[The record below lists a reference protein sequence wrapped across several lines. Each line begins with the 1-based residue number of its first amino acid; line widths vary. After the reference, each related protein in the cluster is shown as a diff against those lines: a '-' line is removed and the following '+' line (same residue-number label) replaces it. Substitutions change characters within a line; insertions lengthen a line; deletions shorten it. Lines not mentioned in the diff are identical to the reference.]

1 MQIYI
6 GIDWSENKHD
16 VVFLNDVRAILAQMT
31 IPHSVDGFIKL
42 DTTRQ
47 ALGVSPSE
55 VLIGLE
61 TAHNLL
67 IDFLWTRGYTQV
79 FVLPPNVVK
88 SSRGRYRQSG
98 ARTDESD
105 ALVIAHLLRTD
116 SARFQPWHPDGL
128 LTRQMRAKV
137 SWLIHLTHGQ
147 VRLSNR
153 LRAVLL
159 RYYPAAL
166 QPFSDLTSQIEL
178 EFICAYPTPPAAAAL
193 TYAQFERFAQQR
205 GYSHPRYLSKAFARL
220 QAPLPPAMPET
231 IQVYQEEAVQIAQLL
246 LNTVHLRNV
255 AQREL
260 TELFQQHPDR
270 VIFESLPGTGEFLAP
285 GLLVKFGDDR
295 QRFPSAS
302 SVQSLAG
309 TCPVTDQSGKRKV
322 IKFRQACDHE
332 FRHIAQQ
339 WARLSLNESVWAT
352 VYFEQVR
359 PHCDSLSHA
368 YRCLANRWLAIAW
381 RLWQTRK
388 PYDETYHLQQRAQ
401 HSRPRS

>member
-16 VVFLNDVRAILAQMT
+16 VVFLNDARAILAQMT
-31 IPHSVDGFIKL
+31 ILHSVDGFIKL

-79 FVLPPNVVK
+79 LVIPPNVVK

-231 IQVYQEEAVQIAQLL
+231 IQVYQEEAVQIA
-246 LNTVHLRNV
+246 
-255 AQREL
+255 
-260 TELFQQHPDR
+260 P
-270 VIFESLPGTGEFLAP
+270 
-285 GLLVKFGDDR
+285 
-295 QRFPSAS
+295 
-302 SVQSLAG
+302 
-309 TCPVTDQSGKRKV
+309 
-322 IKFRQACDHE
+322 
-332 FRHIAQQ
+332 
-339 WARLSLNESVWAT
+339 
-352 VYFEQVR
+352 
-359 PHCDSLSHA
+359 
-368 YRCLANRWLAIAW
+368 
-381 RLWQTRK
+381 
-388 PYDETYHLQQRAQ
+388 
-401 HSRPRS
+401 